1 MALMD
6 AITWAARDMAISLPG
21 NRLDPPPSLILDE
34 IANMAAWREL
44 PTIMS
49 DGGGV
54 GDLHAGHPPV
64 AWAGSSAVGPVRDRA
79 DPGIGHGDGSAG
91 RFQRCGG
98 SGPVRVAGG
107 AAEDH
112 PDQSRTSSD
121 SGCWWRR
128 QSRQD
133 DVVTVS
139 ELRRLPTGTG
149 FMLKANVRP
158 VVVTMSRWTQR
169 KDADEIK
176 AAIARFDKRLAKA
189 LTSGAETVGR

>member
-1 MALMD
+1 MLPEVADVLNPAWGEGLEPEKFLKEKGTLFLVGTKSGGGAAGPMLMALMD

-21 NRLDPPPSLILDE
+21 NRLDPPLSLILDE

-54 GDLHAGHPPV
+54 GISTLVILQSPGQA
-64 AWAGSSAVGPVRDRA
+64 RA
-79 DPGIGHGDGSAG
+79 QWGQYETEQILGSATVTVQLGGSNSSDDLG
-91 RFQRCGG
+91 RFVSLAGQRKIT
-98 SGPVRVAGG
+98 
-107 AAEDH
+107 
-112 PDQSRTSSD
+112 DQSRTSSD
-121 SGCWWRR
+121 SGVSVAE

-149 FMLKANVRP
+149 F
-158 VVVTMSRWTQR
+158 S
-169 KDADEIK
+169 
-176 AAIARFDKRLAKA
+176 
-189 LTSGAETVGR
+189 